1 MKNLE
6 VFKFEAV
13 NLYYF
18 KLDEIAFLF
27 DEFYKERI
35 LPQVQIIDDEDAYI
49 YLFKE
54 TIVRE
59 LNDYVYYLKHDFFF
73 DVVVVKRKIKQD
85 LKKRNCWFEVV
96 GYRAGETYNI
106 GFTDVF
112 SNTEEGLQVR
122 VFRRNDNDTIAVLKT
137 MRNGSSKLL
146 KF

>member
-6 VFKFEAV
+6 LFKLEPV
-13 NLYYF
+13 SLYYF

-54 TIVRE
+54 TVTKK
-59 LNDYVYYLKHDFFF
+59 LTNNVYFLKPDFFF
-73 DVVVVKRKIKQD
+73 DTVAIKRKRKLD
-85 LKKRNCWFEVV
+85 LKEVNCWFKVV
-96 GYRAGETYNI
+96 EYRLGETYDI
-106 GFTDVF
+106 GFTDYF
-112 SNTEEGLQVR
+112 PNSEEGLTVC
-122 VFRRNDNDTIAVLKT
+122 VFRRNDDIAVLKT
-137 MRNGSSKLL
+137 MRDGSSKLL